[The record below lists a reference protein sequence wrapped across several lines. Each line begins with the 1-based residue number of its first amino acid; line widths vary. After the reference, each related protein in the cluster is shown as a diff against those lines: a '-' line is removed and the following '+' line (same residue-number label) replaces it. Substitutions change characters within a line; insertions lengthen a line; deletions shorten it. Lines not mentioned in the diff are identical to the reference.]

1 MPVSIQIILKI
12 KLCTAD
18 LTLSGDVQHEH
29 LLLHYRCTIQES
41 QCKKQKQQ
49 FKKKIFFI
57 LHFCKLSK
65 QHKMW
70 LFFSHVWPLWF
81 IKRFLI
87 SKHLGWWHA
96 GSERAK
102 VKTNLPPHVTVI
114 CSMWPPL
121 TEGCWKTCRAH
132 QTSGRSALRGFK
144 GKKHSSSG
152 TRYIPTGKSS
162 PTHYQILTAGLL
174 SSKERPTR
182 CQSFCNG
189 IARQFKWLHQQL
201 PPLIN

>member
-1 MPVSIQIILKI
+1 MFNTNT
-12 KLCTAD
+12 CFF
-18 LTLSGDVQHEH
+18 
-29 LLLHYRCTIQES
+29 TIDAP
-41 QCKKQKQQ
+41 
-49 FKKKIFFI
+49 FKKVSVRKKSNS
-57 LHFCKLSK
+57 LRRR
-65 QHKMW
+65 
-70 LFFSHVWPLWF
+70 FSSYWTFASYPNNIKCDSFSLWF

-114 CSMWPPL
+114 CRMWPPL

-132 QTSGRSALRGFK
+132 QTSGCSALRGFK

-174 SSKERPTR
+174 SSKERRTR

-189 IARQFKWLHQQL
+189 IARRFKWLHQQL